1 MKTTETFTACI
12 LILAA
17 IGEFLHARRCR
28 RIARLAFGPA
38 GRARDWTKIAPCL
51 RTLAL
56 ASLAWG
62 LATLWT
68 IEPRGV
74 ERRAPATPVRRHL
87 VVALDVSPSMQLKD
101 AGETHTQTR
110 AQRASVVA
118 QSILERIDL
127 ERTGLSV
134 VAFYTGAKTVVVD
147 TFDLAVVKNVLDD
160 LPLEMAFDPGKTN
173 LIDGV
178 KETATIAQNWAPGS
192 TTLLIV
198 SDGDT
203 VPDTGLPH
211 LPPAIR
217 DALVLGV
224 GSSGAG
230 IYIDGHLS
238 RQDSATLRQLA
249 VRLSGNYFDANERQ
263 IPTKDLFVLA
273 QALPERRNQRAS
285 SREWAL
291 TAIAVGAS
299 VLAILS
305 VALALAG
312 SPWPARSTVSRSR
325 RLSLSSA
332 VAESV
337 TS

>member
-1 MKTTETFTACI
+1 
-12 LILAA
+12 
-17 IGEFLHARRCR
+17 
-28 RIARLAFGPA
+28 
-38 GRARDWTKIAPCL
+38 
-51 RTLAL
+51 
-56 ASLAWG
+56 
-62 LATLWT
+62 
-68 IEPRGV
+68 
-74 ERRAPATPVRRHL
+74 
-87 VVALDVSPSMQLKD
+87 LKD
-101 AGETHTQTR
+101 AGEGHTQTR

-178 KETATIAQNWAPGS
+178 KETSAVAQNWAPGS

-238 RQDSATLRQLA
+238 RQDSSTLRQLA

-263 IPTKDLFVLA
+263 MPTKDLFALA
-273 QALPERRNQRAS
+273 QGLPERRNQRAS

-291 TAIAVGAS
+291 AAIGVGAS
-299 VLAILS
+299 MLAILS

-312 SPWPARSTVSRSR
+312 SPWPVRSPASRLG

>member
-1 MKTTETFTACI
+1 MKTTETFAACI
-12 LILAA
+12 LVLTA

-28 RIARLAFGPA
+28 RIARLAFGPM
-38 GRARDWTKIAPCL
+38 GRPRAWTKFAPYL
-51 RTLAL
+51 RMAAL
-56 ASLAWG
+56 TALAWG

-68 IEPRGV
+68 IEPRGT
-74 ERRAPATPVRRHL
+74 EQRAPASPVRRHL
-87 VVALDVSPSMQLKD
+87 VLALDVSPSMQLKD
-101 AGETHTQTR
+101 AGETHSQTR
-110 AQRASVVA
+110 AKRASSVV
-118 QSILERIDL
+118 QSVLERIDL
-127 ERTGLSV
+127 ERTGISV
-134 VAFYTGAKTVVVD
+134 VAFYTGSKTVVVD
-147 TFDLAVVKNVLDD
+147 TFDLAVVKNILDD
-160 LPLEMAFDPGKTN
+160 LPLELAFDPGKTD

-178 KETATIAQNWAPGS
+178 RETVSVAQNWAPGT

-203 VPDTGLPH
+203 VPDSGMPH

-217 DALVLGV
+217 DALVVGV

-238 RQDSATLRQLA
+238 RQDSSALRQLA
-249 VRLSGNYFDANERQ
+249 VRLGGNYFDANERQ
-263 IPTKDLFVLA
+263 MPTKDLFELA
-273 QALPERRNQRAS
+273 QSLPERRERRVGDRERAL
-285 SREWAL
+285 A
-291 TAIAVGAS
+291 AVGVGAS

-312 SPWPARSTVSRSR
+312 ASWPNRSSVPRSR
-325 RLSLSSA
+325 RIPLSSA